1 MERNLALEVV
11 RVTEAA
17 ALSSARWMGRGNDR
31 LAEQTALDAMRR
43 AFDAVDFTGTV
54 VIGRGEKGETP
65 TLFVGEQVGSGAGPE
80 LDVAA
85 EPLEGASIVA
95 QGRANALAAVAL
107 AEKGCLFPAPEVYM
121 EKIAVGP
128 KALGA
133 IDITAG
139 PEANLRSIA
148 ETMKCY
154 VEDLT
159 VVILDRPRHRD
170 LIMTVQEVGARIKL
184 IQDGDL
190 SAAIATSLED
200 SGVDV
205 LMGSGRAPE
214 GVLAAAAL
222 RCLGGDMQAQF
233 KPASDEDVERI
244 RQAGLKEIQEVLT
257 ITDLARGREVM
268 FTTTGVTD
276 GDFLKGVR
284 FFGGGAR
291 THSLLMRAKSGT
303 VRFIE
308 AIHRF
313 DRNPIY

>member
-43 AFDAVDFTGTV
+43 AFDAVDFIGTV

-65 TLFVGEQVGSGAGPE
+65 TLYVGEQIGSGAGPE

-85 EPLEGASIVA
+85 EPLEGAAIVA

-107 AEKGCLFPAPEVYM
+107 AEKNCLFPAPDVYM

-159 VVILDRPRHRD
+159 VVILDRPRHGE
-170 LIMTVQEVGARIKL
+170 LITTVQEVGARIKL

-190 SAAIATSLED
+190 SAAIATALTD

-205 LMGSGRAPE
+205 LMGIGKAPE

-233 KPASDEDVERI
+233 KPASEDDVERV
-244 RQAGLKEIQEVLT
+244 RHAGLKEVQEVLT
-257 ITDLARGREVM
+257 ITDLARGREVT
-268 FTTTGVTD
+268 FTATGVTD

-284 FFGGGAR
+284 FFGGGAK
-291 THSLLMRAKSGT
+291 THSLVMRAKSGT
-303 VRFIE
+303 LRFIE
-308 AIHRF
+308 TTHRF

>member
-205 LMGSGRAPE
+205 LMGIGRAPE

-222 RCLGGDMQAQF
+222 RCLGGDMQARF

>member
-1 MERNLALEVV
+1 MERNLALEVA

-17 ALSSARWMGRGNDR
+17 ALSSARWMGRGNEV
-31 LAEQTALDAMRR
+31 LAEQTALDSMRR
-43 AFDAVDFTGTV
+43 AFDVVDFLGTV
-54 VIGRGEKGETP
+54 VIGRGERGETP
-65 TLFVGEQVGSGAGPE
+65 TLYVGEQVGSGKGPE
-80 LDVAA
+80 LDVAT
-85 EPLEGASIVA
+85 EPLEGPDVVA
-95 QGRANALAAVAL
+95 EGRANALSAVAL
-107 AEKGCLFPAPEVYM
+107 AERGCLFPAPDVYM
-121 EKIAVGP
+121 DKIAVGP

-133 IDITAG
+133 IDISAG
-139 PEANLRSIA
+139 PEANLQSIA

-159 VVILDRPRHRD
+159 VVILDRPRHAELIRAVRD
-170 LIMTVQEVGARIKL
+170 AGARIKL

-190 SAAIATSLED
+190 SAAIATALED

-205 LMGSGRAPE
+205 LMGIGRAPE

-233 KPASDEDVERI
+233 KPSSEEDVERI
-244 RQAGLKEIQEVLT
+244 RRTGLKEIDRVLT
-257 ITDLARGREVM
+257 ITDLARGNDVT
-268 FTTTGVTD
+268 FTATGVTD

-284 FFGGGAR
+284 FFGGGAK
-291 THSLLMRAKSGT
+291 THSLVLRFRSGT

>member
-1 MERNLALEVV
+1 MDRNLALEVV
-11 RVTEAA
+11 RVAEAA
-17 ALSSARWMGRGNDR
+17 ALSSARWMGRGNEQ

-43 AFDAVDFTGTV
+43 AFDGVDFAGTV

-65 TLFVGEQVGSGAGPE
+65 TLYVGEKIGFGAGPE

-85 EPLEGASIVA
+85 DPLEGPSIVA
-95 QGRANALAAVAL
+95 EGRANALASVAL
-107 AEKGCLFPAPEVYM
+107 AEKGCLFPAPDMYM

-159 VVILDRPRHRD
+159 VVILDRPRHGD
-170 LIMTVQEVGARIKL
+170 LIRAVREMGARIKL

-190 SAAIATSLED
+190 SAAIATALED

-205 LMGSGRAPE
+205 LMGIGRAPE

-233 KPASDEDVERI
+233 KPASEEDVERV
-244 RQAGLKEIQEVLT
+244 RRTGLKEIEQVLT
-257 ITDLARGREVM
+257 ITDLARGGEVT
-268 FTTTGVTD
+268 FTATGVTD

-284 FFGGGAR
+284 FFGGGAK
-291 THSLLMRAKSGT
+291 THSLVMRSKSGT

-308 AIHRF
+308 AIHCF

>member
-43 AFDAVDFTGTV
+43 AFDSVDFTGTV

-205 LMGSGRAPE
+205 LMGIGRAPE

-222 RCLGGDMQAQF
+222 RCLGGDMQARF

-284 FFGGGAR
+284 FFGGGAK

>member
-159 VVILDRPRHRD
+159 VIILDRPRHRD
-170 LIMTVQEVGARIKL
+170 LIMAVQEVGARIKL

-205 LMGSGRAPE
+205 LMGIGRAPE

-284 FFGGGAR
+284 FFGGGAK

>member
-80 LDVAA
+80 FDVAA

-159 VVILDRPRHRD
+159 VIILDRPRHRD
-170 LIMTVQEVGARIKL
+170 LIMAVQEVGARIKL

-205 LMGSGRAPE
+205 LMGIGRAPE

-244 RQAGLKEIQEVLT
+244 RQAGVKEIQEVLT

-284 FFGGGAR
+284 FFGGGAK

>member
-284 FFGGGAR
+284 FFGGGAK

>member
-1 MERNLALEVV
+1 MDRNLALEVV
-11 RVTEAA
+11 RVAEAA
-17 ALSSARWMGRGNDR
+17 ALSSARWMGRGNEQ

-43 AFDAVDFTGTV
+43 AFDAVAFAGTV
-54 VIGRGEKGETP
+54 VIGRGEKEETP
-65 TLFVGEQVGSGAGPE
+65 TLYVGEKVGAGIGPE
-80 LDVAA
+80 VDVAA
-85 EPLEGASIVA
+85 EPLEGPSIVA
-95 QGRANALAAVAL
+95 AGRTNALSAVAL
-107 AEKGCLFPAPEVYM
+107 AEKGCLFPAPDTYM

-159 VVILDRPRHRD
+159 VVVLDRPRHVD
-170 LIMTVQEVGARIKL
+170 LIRVVREMGVRIKL

-190 SAAIATSLED
+190 SAAIATALED

-205 LMGSGRAPE
+205 LMGIGRAPE

-233 KPASDEDVERI
+233 RPSSEEDVARI
-244 RQAGLKEIQEVLT
+244 RRTGLKEIERVLT
-257 ITDLARGREVM
+257 ITDLARGSDVT
-268 FTTTGVTD
+268 FTATGVTD

-284 FFGGGAR
+284 FFGGGAK
-291 THSLLMRAKSGT
+291 THSLVMRSKSGT

>member
-1 MERNLALEVV
+1 MERNLALDVV

-17 ALSSARWMGRGNDR
+17 ALSSARWMGRGNKQ

-43 AFDAVDFTGTV
+43 AFDVVEFAGTV

-65 TLFVGEQVGSGAGPE
+65 TLYVGEQVGSGKDPR

-95 QGRANALAAVAL
+95 EGRANALAAVAL
-107 AEKGCLFPAPEVYM
+107 AEKGCLFPAPDVYM

-159 VVILDRPRHRD
+159 VVVLDRPRHAD
-170 LIMTVQEVGARIKL
+170 LIRTVREAGARINL

-190 SAAIATSLED
+190 SAAIATALED
-200 SGVDV
+200 SGVDI
-205 LMGSGRAPE
+205 LMGIGKAPE

-233 KPASDEDVERI
+233 KPASERDVERV
-244 RQAGLKEIQEVLT
+244 RRTGLRDVDRVLT
-257 ITDLARGREVM
+257 ITDLARGGEVT
-268 FTTTGVTD
+268 FTATGVTD
-276 GDFLKGVR
+276 GDLLKGVR
-284 FFGGGAR
+284 FFGGGAK
-291 THSLLMRAKSGT
+291 THSLVMRSKSGT

>member
-1 MERNLALEVV
+1 MDRNLSLEVV

-17 ALSSARWMGRGNDR
+17 ALSSARWMGRGNQQ
-31 LAEQTALDAMRR
+31 LSEQTALDAMRR
-43 AFDAVDFTGTV
+43 AFDAVEFSGTV

-65 TLFVGEQVGSGAGPE
+65 TLYVGEQVGSGMGPE

-85 EPLEGASIVA
+85 EPLEGPHIVA
-95 QGRANALAAVAL
+95 QGRTNAVAAIAL
-107 AEKGCLFPAPEVYM
+107 AEKGCLFPAPDVYM
-121 EKIAVGP
+121 EKIAVGSR
-128 KALGA
+128 ALGA

-148 ETMKCY
+148 DTMKCY

-159 VVILDRPRHRD
+159 VVILDRPRHAD
-170 LIMTVQEVGARIKL
+170 LIRAVREMGARIKL

-190 SAAIATSLED
+190 SAAIATALEN

-205 LMGSGRAPE
+205 LMGIGRAPE

-222 RCLGGDMQAQF
+222 RCLGGDMQARF
-233 KPASDEDVERI
+233 EPSSDEDVERV
-244 RQAGLKEIQEVLT
+244 RQTGLKEIHQVLT
-257 ITDLARGREVM
+257 ITDLARGGEVT
-268 FTTTGVTD
+268 FTATGVTD

-284 FFGGGAR
+284 FFGGGAK
-291 THSLLMRAKSGT
+291 THSLVMRAKSGT

>member
-11 RVTEAA
+11 RVAEAA
-17 ALSSARWMGRGNDR
+17 AISCARWMGRGNEQ

-43 AFDAVDFTGTV
+43 AFDGVNFAGTV

-65 TLFVGEQVGSGAGPE
+65 TLYVGEQVGSGAGPE

-85 EPLEGASIVA
+85 EPVEGPSMVA
-95 QGRANALAAVAL
+95 EGRANALAAVAL
-107 AEKGCLFPAPEVYM
+107 AEKGCLFPAPDVYM

-159 VVILDRPRHRD
+159 VVMLDRPRHVG
-170 LIMTVQEVGARIKL
+170 LIKAVRGLGARIKL
-184 IQDGDL
+184 IQGGDL
-190 SAAIATSLED
+190 SAAIATALED

-205 LMGSGRAPE
+205 LMGIGRAPE

-233 KPASDEDVERI
+233 TPSSEEDVERV
-244 RQAGLKEIQEVLT
+244 RRTGLKEIEQVLT
-257 ITDLARGREVM
+257 ITDLAKGGEVT

-284 FFGGGAR
+284 FFGGGAK
-291 THSLLMRAKSGT
+291 THSLVMRSKSGT

>member
-205 LMGSGRAPE
+205 IMGIGRAPE

-222 RCLGGDMQAQF
+222 RCLGGDMQARF

>member
-43 AFDAVDFTGTV
+43 AFDSVDFTGTV

-121 EKIAVGP
+121 EKIVVGP

-170 LIMTVQEVGARIKL
+170 LIMTVQEVGARIRL

>member
-43 AFDAVDFTGTV
+43 AFDSVDFTGTV

-95 QGRANALAAVAL
+95 QCRANALAAVAL

-284 FFGGGAR
+284 FFGGGAK

>member
-43 AFDAVDFTGTV
+43 AFDAVDFIGTV

-65 TLFVGEQVGSGAGPE
+65 TLFVGEQIGSGAGPE

-85 EPLEGASIVA
+85 EPLEGAAIVA

-107 AEKGCLFPAPEVYM
+107 AEKNCLFPAPDVYM

-159 VVILDRPRHRD
+159 VVILDRPRHGE
-170 LIMTVQEVGARIKL
+170 LITTVQEVGARIKL

-190 SAAIATSLED
+190 SAAIATALAD

-205 LMGSGRAPE
+205 LMGIGKAPE

-233 KPASDEDVERI
+233 KPASEEDVERV
-244 RQAGLKEIQEVLT
+244 RHAGLKEVQEVLT
-257 ITDLARGREVM
+257 ITDLARGREVT
-268 FTTTGVTD
+268 FTATGVTD

-284 FFGGGAR
+284 FFGGGAK
-291 THSLLMRAKSGT
+291 THSLVMRAKSGT
-303 VRFIE
+303 LRFIE
-308 AIHRF
+308 TTHRF

>member
-80 LDVAA
+80 FDVAA

-159 VVILDRPRHRD
+159 VIILDRPRHRD
-170 LIMTVQEVGARIKL
+170 LIMAVQEVGARIKL

-205 LMGSGRAPE
+205 LMGIGRAPE

-222 RCLGGDMQAQF
+222 RCLGGDMQAGRSEGNSRG
-233 KPASDEDVERI
+233 PDDHRS
-244 RQAGLKEIQEVLT
+244 RQGS
-257 ITDLARGREVM
+257 RGHVY
-268 FTTTGVTD
+268 
-276 GDFLKGVR
+276 
-284 FFGGGAR
+284 
-291 THSLLMRAKSGT
+291 H
-303 VRFIE
+303 
-308 AIHRF
+308 HRGH
-313 DRNPIY
+313 RW